1 MATIDFPNSPT
12 VNDVFTAGNSSY
24 RWTGTAWVSNNLG
37 EIEWDDVTDKPTSF
51 TPSPHAASHGA
62 AGADAITITTGQ
74 VTGLSTFVKTMAA
87 DISSKTEAYTL
98 VAGDANKLIQ
108 ADGTFTITVP
118 DDTIPAGT
126 RVDIVNTGTG
136 VITIA
141 GEDLTISSKGGAL
154 TIASQYAGATLF
166 FTSTTTAL
174 LIGDL
179 A

>member
-1 MATIDFPNSPT
+1 MAAIDFPNSPA

-37 EIEWDDVTDKPTSF
+37 SISWDDVTSKPTSF
-51 TPSPHAASHGA
+51 APSTHAASHGA
-62 AGADAITITTGQ
+62 AGADAITIATSQ
-74 VTGLSTFVKTMAA
+74 VTGLTDFVRTLPAQ
-87 DISSKTEAYTL
+87 ISSKTEAYTL
-98 VAGDANKLIQ
+98 VAADANDLIQ

-118 DDTIPAGT
+118 ASTIPAGT

-136 VITIA
+136 IITLAGSGLTLQSKNAKVTIA
-141 GEDLTISSKGGAL
+141 G
-154 TIASQYAGATLF
+154 QYAGATLF

-179 A
+179 T